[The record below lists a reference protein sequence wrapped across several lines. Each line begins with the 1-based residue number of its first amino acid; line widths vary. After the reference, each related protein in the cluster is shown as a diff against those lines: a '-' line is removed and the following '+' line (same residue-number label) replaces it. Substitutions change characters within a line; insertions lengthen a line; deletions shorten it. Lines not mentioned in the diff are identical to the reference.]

1 MRDFDIGRVRL
12 TETSMDKERQRQ
24 RDILERETGRKTERD
39 TREDRL

>member
-39 TREDRL
+39 TREDSP